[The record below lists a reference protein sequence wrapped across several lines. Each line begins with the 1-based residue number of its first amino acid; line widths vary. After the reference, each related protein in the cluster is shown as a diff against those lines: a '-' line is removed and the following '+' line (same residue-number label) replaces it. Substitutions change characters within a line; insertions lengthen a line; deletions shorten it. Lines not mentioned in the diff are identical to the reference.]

1 MSLQEVEFKMD
12 QGYGACAE
20 TQPQVCN
27 RDVNKSQHSLNAQ
40 YMLSMVLWTPHI
52 YSSQQP
58 RELDTF
64 ITLFYKEDDRG
75 AGRSNSLSEIT

>member
-1 MSLQEVEFKMD
+1 
-12 QGYGACAE
+12 
-20 TQPQVCN
+20 
-27 RDVNKSQHSLNAQ
+27 
-40 YMLSMVLWTPHI
+40 MLSIVLWTPHI

-75 AGRSNSLSEIT
+75 TGRSNSLSEIT

>member
-12 QGYGACAE
+12 HGYGACAE